1 MTLFESFRILYP
13 CVLHALGSF
22 RRLQHFIP
30 NLLGIF
36 SRLRVL
42 HPCRFHVLGFC
53 GRVQH
58 FIPKRLGLFSHLQC
72 STPMQNAINVFL
84 QFNSLHFTPQMQIEK
99 TDKMRTTTL

>member
-13 CVLHALGSF
+13 CVLHVLGSF
-22 RRLQHFIP
+22 RRL
-30 NLLGIF
+30 
-36 SRLRVL
+36 
-42 HPCRFHVLGFC
+42 
-53 GRVQH
+53 QH